1 MSKKKSYMDRKNI
14 LSENKLFKLLNK
26 LIPFSKLIKK
36 SFTSKEKDALKDPKV
51 KKAFKDFDR
60 AYEDAIDHADKF
72 KKMIDDYKPR

>member
-1 MSKKKSYMDRKNI
+1 MIFIY
-14 LSENKLFKLLNK
+14 E
-26 LIPFSKLIKK
+26 